1 MIKRYNKKLLK
12 KSIIVKLIIGLLIMI
27 PGIVGLIITENNEV
41 FDKLYIEIIC
51 TCMFIVGVSFL
62 VLIAKDFR
70 KLDIEENIEQIE
82 KYISE
87 CDSYISMLYKMH
99 LNNDLI
105 TKLAEKNIK
114 LFCNYTITYE
124 DEYVIEI
131 INNDKKLIIEFYED
145 KVMYTILKIDKYE
158 FDINEAKWNAVE
170 ANLESA
176 MINAG
181 LREKSETPAIE
192 AGFTNL
198 TKQMNQILNKVMK

>member
-1 MIKRYNKKLLK
+1 MGKCGIIINARNDSMIKRYNKKLLK
-12 KSIIVKLIIGLLIMI
+12 KSIIVKLTIGLLIMI

-51 TCMFIVGVSFL
+51 TCMFIGGLSFL

-70 KLDIEENIEQIE
+70 KIDIENNLEQIE

-99 LNNDLI
+99 LNNNLI
-105 TKLAEKNIK
+105 TKLAEKNIQ
-114 LFCNYTITYE
+114 LFSNYPITYE

-131 INNDKKLIIEFYED
+131 INNDKKLIVEFYED

-158 FDINEAKWNAVE
+158 FDINESKWKE
-170 ANLESA
+170 
-176 MINAG
+176 INNINF
-181 LREKSETPAIE
+181 ENEEQIIDFISNIYKNIE
-192 AGFTNL
+192 W
-198 TKQMNQILNKVMK
+198 

>member
-1 MIKRYNKKLLK
+1 MKKCDIIINARNDSMIKRYNKKLLK

-27 PGIVGLIITENNEV
+27 PGIVGLILTENNEV

-51 TCMFIVGVSFL
+51 TCIFIGGLSFL

-70 KLDIEENIEQIE
+70 KIDIENNFEQIE

-87 CDSYISMLYKMH
+87 CDSHISMLYKMY

-105 TKLAEKNIK
+105 TKLAEKNIQ
-114 LFCNYTITYE
+114 LFSNYPITHE

-158 FDINEAKWNAVE
+158 FDINEAKWKE
-170 ANLESA
+170 
-176 MINAG
+176 INNINF
-181 LREKSETPAIE
+181 ENEEQIIDFISSIYKNIE
-192 AGFTNL
+192 G
-198 TKQMNQILNKVMK
+198 

>member
-27 PGIVGLIITENNEV
+27 PGIVGLILTENNEV

-51 TCMFIVGVSFL
+51 TCIFIGGLSFL

-70 KLDIEENIEQIE
+70 KIDIENNFEQIE

-87 CDSYISMLYKMH
+87 CDSYISMLYKMY
-99 LNNDLI
+99 LNNNLI
-105 TKLAEKNIK
+105 TKLAEKNIQ
-114 LFCNYTITYE
+114 LFSNYPITYE

-131 INNDKKLIIEFYED
+131 INNDKKLIVEFYED

-158 FDINEAKWNAVE
+158 FDINEVKWKEVSNIKF
-170 ANLESA
+170 
-176 MINAG
+176 IN
-181 LREKSETPAIE
+181 EEQIIDFISNIYKNIE
-192 AGFTNL
+192 G
-198 TKQMNQILNKVMK
+198 

>member
-12 KSIIVKLIIGLLIMI
+12 KCIIVKLIIGLLIMI

-51 TCMFIVGVSFL
+51 TCIFIGGLSFL
-62 VLIAKDFR
+62 VLIAKDLR
-70 KLDIEENIEQIE
+70 KLDIEKNNEQIE
-82 KYISE
+82 KYILE
-87 CDSYISMLYKMH
+87 CNSYISMLYKMH

-105 TKLAEKNIK
+105 TKLAEKNIQ
-114 LFCNYTITYE
+114 LFSNYPITHE

-158 FDINEAKWNAVE
+158 FDINEAKWKEVSNIKFNNE
-170 ANLESA
+170 EQIIDFISN
-176 MINAG
+176 IYKN
-181 LREKSETPAIE
+181 IE
-192 AGFTNL
+192 
-198 TKQMNQILNKVMK
+198 V

>member
-27 PGIVGLIITENNEV
+27 PGIVGLILTENNEV

-51 TCMFIVGVSFL
+51 ICIFIGGLSFL
-62 VLIAKDFR
+62 VLIAKDLR
-70 KLDIEENIEQIE
+70 KLDIEKNYKQIE
-82 KYISE
+82 KYILE

-105 TKLAEKNIK
+105 TKLAEKNIQ
-114 LFCNYTITYE
+114 LFSNYPITHE

-158 FDINEAKWNAVE
+158 FDINEAKWKEVSNIKFNNE
-170 ANLESA
+170 EQIIDFISN
-176 MINAG
+176 IYKN
-181 LREKSETPAIE
+181 IE
-192 AGFTNL
+192 G
-198 TKQMNQILNKVMK
+198 

>member
-27 PGIVGLIITENNEV
+27 PGIVGLILTENNEV

-51 TCMFIVGVSFL
+51 TCIFIGGLSFL

-70 KLDIEENIEQIE
+70 KIDIENNFEQIE

-87 CDSYISMLYKMH
+87 CDSHISMLYKMY

-105 TKLAEKNIK
+105 TKLAEKNIQ
-114 LFCNYTITYE
+114 LFSNYPITHE

-158 FDINEAKWNAVE
+158 FDINEAKWKE
-170 ANLESA
+170 
-176 MINAG
+176 INNINF
-181 LREKSETPAIE
+181 ENEEQIIDFISSIYKNIE
-192 AGFTNL
+192 G
-198 TKQMNQILNKVMK
+198 

>member
-1 MIKRYNKKLLK
+1 MGKCGIIINARNDSMIKSYNKKLLK
-12 KSIIVKLIIGLLIMI
+12 KSIIVKLTIGLLIMI

-51 TCMFIVGVSFL
+51 TCMFIGGLSFL

-70 KLDIEENIEQIE
+70 KIDIENNLEQIE

-99 LNNDLI
+99 LNNNLI
-105 TKLAEKNIK
+105 TKLAEKNIQ
-114 LFCNYTITYE
+114 LFSNYPITYE

-131 INNDKKLIIEFYED
+131 INNDKKLIVEFYED

-158 FDINEAKWNAVE
+158 FDINESKWKE
-170 ANLESA
+170 
-176 MINAG
+176 INNINF
-181 LREKSETPAIE
+181 ENEEQIIDFISNIYKNIE
-192 AGFTNL
+192 W
-198 TKQMNQILNKVMK
+198 

>member
-51 TCMFIVGVSFL
+51 TCIFIGGLSFL
-62 VLIAKDFR
+62 VLIAKDLR
-70 KLDIEENIEQIE
+70 KLDIENKLEQIE
-82 KYISE
+82 KYILE
-87 CDSYISMLYKMH
+87 FNSYISMLYKMH

-105 TKLAEKNIK
+105 TKLAEKNIQ
-114 LFCNYTITYE
+114 LFSNYPITNE

-131 INNDKKLIIEFYED
+131 INNDKKLIVEFYED

-158 FDINEAKWNAVE
+158 FDINEAKWKE
-170 ANLESA
+170 
-176 MINAG
+176 INNINF
-181 LREKSETPAIE
+181 ENEEQIIDFISNIYKNIE
-192 AGFTNL
+192 G
-198 TKQMNQILNKVMK
+198 

>member
-12 KSIIVKLIIGLLIMI
+12 KSIIVKLVIGLLIMI

-51 TCMFIVGVSFL
+51 TCIFIGGLSFS
-62 VLIAKDFR
+62 VLIAKDLR
-70 KLDIEENIEQIE
+70 KIDIENEFEQIE

-105 TKLAEKNIK
+105 TKLSEKNIQV
-114 LFCNYTITYE
+114 FCNYPITYE

-131 INNDKKLIIEFYED
+131 INGDKKLIIEFYED
-145 KVMYTILKIDKYE
+145 KVMYTTLKID
-158 FDINEAKWNAVE
+158 
-170 ANLESA
+170 
-176 MINAG
+176 
-181 LREKSETPAIE
+181 
-192 AGFTNL
+192 
-198 TKQMNQILNKVMK
+198 

>member
-1 MIKRYNKKLLK
+1 MWYNTHKGWIDSMIKRYNKKLLK
-12 KSIIVKLIIGLLIMI
+12 KKIIAKFIIGLLIMI
-27 PGIVGLIITENNEV
+27 PGIAGLILTENNEV

-51 TCMFIVGVSFL
+51 TGIFIGGLSFL

-70 KLDIEENIEQIE
+70 KIDIENNFEQIE

-87 CDSYISMLYKMH
+87 CDSYISMLYKMY

-105 TKLAEKNIK
+105 TKLAEKNIQ
-114 LFCNYTITYE
+114 LFSNYPITYE

-158 FDINEAKWNAVE
+158 FDINEAKWKEVSNIKFNNEEQIVDFIVE
-170 ANLESA
+170 KYQEISKL
-176 MINAG
+176 
-181 LREKSETPAIE
+181 
-192 AGFTNL
+192 
-198 TKQMNQILNKVMK
+198 

>member
-1 MIKRYNKKLLK
+1 MRFLISFILKLF
-12 KSIIVKLIIGLLIMI
+12 VGGL
-27 PGIVGLIITENNEV
+27 
-41 FDKLYIEIIC
+41 
-51 TCMFIVGVSFL
+51 SFL

-70 KLDIEENIEQIE
+70 KIDIENILEKIE

-114 LFCNYTITYE
+114 LFSNYPITYE

-158 FDINEAKWNAVE
+158 FDINEAKWKEVSNIKF
-170 ANLESA
+170 
-176 MINAG
+176 IN
-181 LREKSETPAIE
+181 EQQIIDFISNIYKNIE
-192 AGFTNL
+192 G
-198 TKQMNQILNKVMK
+198 

>member
-1 MIKRYNKKLLK
+1 MKKCGIIINARNDSMIKRYNKKLLK

-51 TCMFIVGVSFL
+51 TCIFIGGLSFL

-70 KLDIEENIEQIE
+70 KIDIENKLEQIE

-99 LNNDLI
+99 LNNNLI
-105 TKLAEKNIK
+105 TKLAEKNIQ
-114 LFCNYTITYE
+114 LFSNYPITHE

-131 INNDKKLIIEFYED
+131 INNDKELIIEFYED
-145 KVMYTILKIDKYE
+145 KAMYTILKIDKYE
-158 FDINEAKWNAVE
+158 FDINEAKWKEISNIKFNNE
-170 ANLESA
+170 EQIIDFISN
-176 MINAG
+176 IYKN
-181 LREKSETPAIE
+181 IE
-192 AGFTNL
+192 
-198 TKQMNQILNKVMK
+198 V

>member
-51 TCMFIVGVSFL
+51 TCIFIGGLSFL

-70 KLDIEENIEQIE
+70 KIDIENKLEQIE

-105 TKLAEKNIK
+105 TKLSEKNIQV
-114 LFCNYTITYE
+114 FCNYPIIYE

-131 INNDKKLIIEFYED
+131 INGDKKLIIEFYED
-145 KVMYTILKIDKYE
+145 KVMYTTLKIDKYE
-158 FDINEAKWNAVE
+158 FNIDEAKWKE
-170 ANLESA
+170 
-176 MINAG
+176 INNINFKN
-181 LREKSETPAIE
+181 EE
-192 AGFTNL
+192 
-198 TKQMNQILNKVMK
+198 QIIDFISNVYKNID

>member
-27 PGIVGLIITENNEV
+27 SGIVGLIITENNEV

-51 TCMFIVGVSFL
+51 TGIFIGGLSFL
-62 VLIAKDFR
+62 VPIAKDFR
-70 KLDIEENIEQIE
+70 KIDIENILEKIE

-105 TKLAEKNIK
+105 TKLAEKNIQ
-114 LFCNYTITYE
+114 LFSNYPITYE

-158 FDINEAKWNAVE
+158 FDINEAKWKEIKN
-170 ANLESA
+170 
-176 MINAG
+176 INF
-181 LREKSETPAIE
+181 ENEEQIIDFISSIYKNIE
-192 AGFTNL
+192 G
-198 TKQMNQILNKVMK
+198 Q

>member
-12 KSIIVKLIIGLLIMI
+12 KSIIVKLTIGLLIMI

-51 TCMFIVGVSFL
+51 TCMFIGGLSFL

-70 KLDIEENIEQIE
+70 KIDIENNLEQIE

-99 LNNDLI
+99 LNNNLI
-105 TKLAEKNIK
+105 TKLAEKNIQ
-114 LFCNYTITYE
+114 LFSNYPITYE

-131 INNDKKLIIEFYED
+131 INNDKKLIVEFYED

-158 FDINEAKWNAVE
+158 FDINESKWKE
-170 ANLESA
+170 
-176 MINAG
+176 INNINF
-181 LREKSETPAIE
+181 ENEEQIIDFISNIYKNIE
-192 AGFTNL
+192 W
-198 TKQMNQILNKVMK
+198 

>member
-51 TCMFIVGVSFL
+51 ICIFIGGLSFL

-70 KLDIEENIEQIE
+70 KIDIENKLEQIE

-87 CDSYISMLYKMH
+87 CDSYISMVYKMH
-99 LNNDLI
+99 LKNNLI
-105 TKLAEKNIK
+105 TKLAEKNIQ
-114 LFCNYTITYE
+114 LFSNYPITHE

-158 FDINEAKWNAVE
+158 FDINEAKWKEVSNIKFNNE
-170 ANLESA
+170 EQIIDFISN
-176 MINAG
+176 IYKN
-181 LREKSETPAIE
+181 IE
-192 AGFTNL
+192 G
-198 TKQMNQILNKVMK
+198 

>member
-51 TCMFIVGVSFL
+51 TCMFIVGSSFL

-105 TKLAEKNIK
+105 TKLAEKNIQ
-114 LFCNYTITYE
+114 LLSNYTITYE

-131 INNDKKLIIEFYED
+131 INGDKKLIIEFYED
-145 KVMYTILKIDKYE
+145 KVMYTILKIDKYV
-158 FDINEAKWNAVE
+158 FNTDEAKWKEVSN
-170 ANLESA
+170 
-176 MINAG
+176 INFKN
-181 LREKSETPAIE
+181 EE
-192 AGFTNL
+192 
-198 TKQMNQILNKVMK
+198 QIIDFISNVYKNID

>member
-27 PGIVGLIITENNEV
+27 PGIVGLILTENNEV

-51 TCMFIVGVSFL
+51 TCIFIGGLSFL

-70 KLDIEENIEQIE
+70 KIDIENNFEQIE

-87 CDSYISMLYKMH
+87 CDSHISMLYKMY

-105 TKLAEKNIK
+105 TKLAEKNIQ
-114 LFCNYTITYE
+114 LFSNYPITHE

-158 FDINEAKWNAVE
+158 FDNNEAKWKE
-170 ANLESA
+170 
-176 MINAG
+176 INNINF
-181 LREKSETPAIE
+181 ENEEQIIDFISSIYKNIE
-192 AGFTNL
+192 G
-198 TKQMNQILNKVMK
+198 

>member
-51 TCMFIVGVSFL
+51 ICIFIGGLSFL

-70 KLDIEENIEQIE
+70 KIDIENKFEQIE

-114 LFCNYTITYE
+114 LFSNYPITYE

-158 FDINEAKWNAVE
+158 FDINEAKWKEVSNIKFNNE
-170 ANLESA
+170 EQIIDFISN
-176 MINAG
+176 IYKN
-181 LREKSETPAIE
+181 IE
-192 AGFTNL
+192 G
-198 TKQMNQILNKVMK
+198 

>member
-1 MIKRYNKKLLK
+1 MQESVRNDCMIKRYNKKLLK

-51 TCMFIVGVSFL
+51 TCIFIGGLSFL
-62 VLIAKDFR
+62 VLIAKDLR
-70 KLDIEENIEQIE
+70 KLDIEKNNEQIE
-82 KYISE
+82 KYILE
-87 CDSYISMLYKMH
+87 CNSYISMLYKMH

-105 TKLAEKNIK
+105 TKLAEKNIQ
-114 LFCNYTITYE
+114 LFSNYPITHE

-158 FDINEAKWNAVE
+158 FDINEAKWKEINNINFENEEQIVDFIVE
-170 ANLESA
+170 KYQEISKL
-176 MINAG
+176 
-181 LREKSETPAIE
+181 
-192 AGFTNL
+192 
-198 TKQMNQILNKVMK
+198 

>member
-27 PGIVGLIITENNEV
+27 PGIVGLVLTENNEA

-51 TCMFIVGVSFL
+51 TCIFLGGLSFL
-62 VLIAKDFR
+62 VPIAKDFR
-70 KLDIEENIEQIE
+70 KIDIENNLEQIE

-105 TKLAEKNIK
+105 TKLAEKNIQ
-114 LFCNYTITYE
+114 LFCNYPITNE

-158 FDINEAKWNAVE
+158 FDINEAKWKEVSNIKFNNE
-170 ANLESA
+170 EQIIDFISN
-176 MINAG
+176 IYKN
-181 LREKSETPAIE
+181 IE
-192 AGFTNL
+192 E
-198 TKQMNQILNKVMK
+198 